1 VTVDKDPP
9 LPTTDVHVEALST
22 PRALHDELLDD
33 VRAGFADAPRW
44 LPPKYFYDATGS
56 ALFERITALPEYY
69 PTRAE
74 TAILEAHAGALVG
87 AVAPEQLVELGSG
100 SSRKTV
106 LLLEA
111 MHTHGTGDA
120 YVPFDVS
127 EDAIRGAAAAL
138 GRDHPWLD
146 VRGYV
151 GDFTSDLHRLPRTG
165 RRLVA
170 FLGSTIG
177 NLDPNGRAAMLGE
190 IRSTLDDDEA
200 LLLGADL
207 VKDPDVL
214 VAAYDDATG
223 VTAAFNRNLLH
234 VLRREL
240 GADVEVDA
248 FVHRARWEPTQ
259 ERVEMWLV
267 AVRDTSM
274 HVPELDLTAD
284 FAAGEGL
291 RTELSCK
298 FRRDGLTAELEAAG
312 LAVDRWSTDPD
323 GQFALVLARPA

>member
-1 VTVDKDPP
+1 M
-9 LPTTDVHVEALST
+9 PTTDIPIVALSS
-22 PRALHDELLDD
+22 PRALHDELLED
-33 VRAGFADAPRW
+33 VRTGFAATPRS
-44 LPPKYFYDATGS
+44 LPPKYFYDADGS
-56 ALFERITALPEYY
+56 DLFERITRLPEYY

-74 TAILEAHAGALVG
+74 TAILDAHAAELVA
-87 AVAPEQLVELGSG
+87 AVDPEQLVELGSG

-111 MHTHGTGDA
+111 MHAHGSGDA

-127 EDAIRGAAAAL
+127 EDAIRGAASAL

-151 GDFTSDLHRLPRTG
+151 GDFTTDLHRLPRTG

-177 NLDPNGRAAMLGE
+177 NLDPTGRAALLGE
-190 IRSTLDDDEA
+190 IRATLDDDEA

-207 VKDPDVL
+207 VKDPAVL
-214 VAAYDDATG
+214 VAAYDDADG
-223 VTAAFNRNLLH
+223 VTAEFNRNVLR

-240 GADVEVDA
+240 DADVALDA
-248 FVHRARWEPTQ
+248 FAHEARWDPLA
-259 ERVEMWLV
+259 ERIEMWLV
-267 AVRDTSM
+267 ATRDTTI
-274 HVPELDLTAD
+274 HVPELDLDAR

-298 FRRDGLTAELEAAG
+298 FRQDGLTAELEAAG
-312 LAVDRWSTDPD
+312 LGVQRWLTDD
-323 GQFALVLARPA
+323 AGRFALVLARPR